1 MLSVTVYRNPEGIIQ
16 GLQFSGHADFREAGE
31 DIVCAAA
38 SVLAENTVNSIER
51 FTEDGFEYC
60 ALNEEEG
67 FLSFR
72 LKSVSAD
79 SRLLLDSLLLGL
91 QGIEESYGDHIQIQ
105 YEEVP

>member
-1 MLSVTVYRNPEGIIQ
+1 M
-16 GLQFSGHADFREAGE
+16 QFSGHADYRAAGE
-31 DIVCAAA
+31 DIVCAAV
-38 SVLAENTVNSIER
+38 SVLAENTVNSIEK
-51 FTEDGFEYC
+51 FTNDKFEYC
-60 ALNEEEG
+60 AINEEEG

-79 SRLLLDSLLLGL
+79 SGLLLDSLLLGL